1 MLTPCYSLT
10 YRPGHVNF
18 ALAPPH
24 LRTPLARK
32 ILLADDS
39 VTAQNMGRRI
49 LVDAGYEVVTVNNG
63 SAALKKIAELE
74 PELIVL
80 DVYMPGYSG
89 LEVCQRIKAAPET
102 AAIPILLTVGKLE
115 PFKADEAKRVFADA
129 FIIKPFEATELL
141 AALTKLEEKIVPQK
155 TAKAAPTKS
164 APIKEAAKKE
174 KPQQPQDDQEWKDR
188 LRIQATPVRAEEP
201 VAPAP
206 IASQFHD
213 IRHEIAAAETD
224 ETISSRNLPGDV
236 TSEELAAITAAV
248 TAFTAESDAVYEPAP
263 VQESEQEKAP
273 VEEVQAYA
281 PAEEAAQYEE
291 SVEAEQD
298 FADEQAEPA
307 EEIAQ
312 SEETN
317 FLKSISPWANPALLE
332 EVAAAL
338 KGPAAEEAEEIEEP
352 EEAPEEAEIAAVAP
366 STPAD
371 GFTDSDVDAALASLS
386 SLDTT
391 DIMSRLHAEEQ
402 AHERSLRHVDAQAAE
417 SWSEEPATIGS
428 TRWIAEEMRLEESEA
443 SLVLEEEMQRAL
455 AAMQLQVEAAA
466 IEDVPSEPPIE
477 AVAEEVPVEESAPVE
492 AVSSIEVPEAQPEEF
507 VAEVATAEVQEQLNS
522 YAAAASAGAAP
533 VPSYSER
540 PVNTPSP
547 VETVREQESREPD
560 PELAE
565 AWARW
570 RQIRESVASPQ
581 FVSQVAGVAAAE
593 ISETAQHA
601 SESTADVA
609 VPEASQ
615 SNDSTATPD
624 SAAIA
629 SIVDSVLADLRPRLV
644 AEIAK
649 KMSEKK

>member
-1 MLTPCYSLT
+1 
-10 YRPGHVNF
+10 
-18 ALAPPH
+18 
-24 LRTPLARK
+24 
-32 ILLADDS
+32 
-39 VTAQNMGRRI
+39 MGRRI
-49 LVDAGYEVVTVNNG
+49 LADAGYEVVTVNNG

-89 LEVCQRIKAAPET
+89 LEVCQRVKAAPET

-155 TAKAAPTKS
+155 TTKAAPAKS
-164 APIKEAAKKE
+164 APVKEVSKKE
-174 KPQQPQDDQEWKDR
+174 KPPQQQEDQEWKDR

-201 VAPAP
+201 EAPGP
-206 IASQFHD
+206 IASQFRD

-224 ETISSRNLPGDV
+224 EAISRNLPGDV

-248 TAFTAESDAVYEPAP
+248 TAFTAESDAAYQPAP
-263 VQESEQEKAP
+263 VQESDREEAP

-281 PAEEAAQYEE
+281 PAEEAVQHEE
-291 SVEAEQD
+291 SVEAEHD
-298 FADEQAEPA
+298 SVNEQPEPA
-307 EEIAQ
+307 EEFAQ
-312 SEETN
+312 SEETK

-338 KGPAAEEAEEIEEP
+338 KAPAEEEIEEP
-352 EEAPEEAEIAAVAP
+352 EEELEQPQVAAVAS

-386 SLDTT
+386 SLDPT

-402 AHERSLRHVDAQAAE
+402 AREQSQGHVDAQFAE
-417 SWSEEPATIGS
+417 SWTEEPATIGS
-428 TRWIAEEMRLEESEA
+428 TRWIAEEMKLEESEA

-455 AAMQLQVEAAA
+455 AAMQLQAEAAA
-466 IEDVPSEPPIE
+466 VEDVPIEPLIE
-477 AVAEEVPVEESAPVE
+477 AVAEDVPVEKSAPVE
-492 AVSSIEVPEAQPEEF
+492 AISSIEVPEAQPEEF
-507 VAEVATAEVQEQLNS
+507 ATEVATAEVQEQLNS
-522 YAAAASAGAAP
+522 YAAAASAGAPLA
-533 VPSYSER
+533 PSYSESH
-540 PVNTPSP
+540 VSTPSP
-547 VETVREQESREPD
+547 VETVNEPESRVPD

-581 FVSQVAGVAAAE
+581 FVSQVADVAAAE
-593 ISETAQHA
+593 ISETVKP
-601 SESTADVA
+601 SEPTPEPEAPQ
-609 VPEASQ
+609 PEAS
-615 SNDSTATPD
+615 AAPD

>member
-1 MLTPCYSLT
+1 M
-10 YRPGHVNF
+10 
-18 ALAPPH
+18 
-24 LRTPLARK
+24 ARK

-49 LVDAGYEVVTVNNG
+49 LADAGYEVVTVNNG

-89 LEVCQRIKAAPET
+89 LEVCQRVKAAPET

-115 PFKADEAKRVFADA
+115 PFKADEAKKVFADA

-155 TAKAAPTKS
+155 ATKAASAKATPV
-164 APIKEAAKKE
+164 KEAAKKE
-174 KPQQPQDDQEWKDR
+174 KPQQAQEDQEWKDR
-188 LRIQATPVRAEEP
+188 LRIQATPVQAKEP
-201 VAPAP
+201 EPPAP

-224 ETISSRNLPGDV
+224 EAISRNLPGDV

-248 TAFTAESDAVYEPAP
+248 TAFSAESDAAYEPAP
-263 VQESEQEKAP
+263 I
-273 VEEVQAYA
+273 EEVQAYA
-281 PAEEAAQYEE
+281 PAEEVARHEE
-291 SVEAEQD
+291 LIEAEHHV
-298 FADEQAEPA
+298 AAEEPEPA
-307 EEIAQ
+307 EEVEQ
-312 SEETN
+312 SEETK

-338 KGPAAEEAEEIEEP
+338 KGPIAEEVDEP
-352 EEAPEEAEIAAVAP
+352 EEEPDQPEVAVAP
-366 STPAD
+366 PATPAD

-386 SLDTT
+386 SLDTP

-402 AHERSLRHVDAQAAE
+402 AREHNLDHVDAEAAE

-428 TRWIAEEMRLEESEA
+428 TRWIAEEMKLEESEA

-455 AAMQLQVEAAA
+455 AAMQLQAEAAA
-466 IEDVPSEPPIE
+466 IEDQPIEPVE
-477 AVAEEVPVEESAPVE
+477 AVAAELPSEAAAID
-492 AVSSIEVPEAQPEEF
+492 AVSSIEVPEAQPEF
-507 VAEVATAEVQEQLNS
+507 VAEVASAETDSIEAASTEVTAAEAATIEIPEQLNS
-522 YAAAASAGAAP
+522 YAAAASAGASP
-533 VPSYSER
+533 SPSYAEA
-540 PVNTPSP
+540 SP
-547 VETVREQESREPD
+547 VESVNEPESRQPD

-581 FVSQVAGVAAAE
+581 FVEQVADVAAAE
-593 ISETAQHA
+593 IAETAQA
-601 SESTADVA
+601 QEPALEPKA
-609 VPEASQ
+609 PQAEAS
-615 SNDSTATPD
+615 ATPD

>member
-1 MLTPCYSLT
+1 
-10 YRPGHVNF
+10 
-18 ALAPPH
+18 
-24 LRTPLARK
+24 LARK

-49 LVDAGYEVVTVNNG
+49 LADAGYEVVTVNNG

-89 LEVCQRIKAAPET
+89 LEVCQRVKAAPET

-129 FIIKPFEATELL
+129 FIVKPFEATELL

-155 TAKAAPTKS
+155 TAKAAPAKS
-164 APIKEAAKKE
+164 APSKEAAKKE
-174 KPQQPQDDQEWKDR
+174 KPQQTQEDQEWKDR
-188 LRIQATPVRAEEP
+188 LRIQATPVRAEERE
-201 VAPAP
+201 APAP
-206 IASQFHD
+206 IASQFRD

-224 ETISSRNLPGDV
+224 EAISRNLPGDV

-248 TAFTAESDAVYEPAP
+248 TAFTAESDAAYEPAP
-263 VQESEQEKAP
+263 VQESELEGAP

-281 PAEEAAQYEE
+281 PAEQAAQNHEK
-291 SVEAEQD
+291 SVEAEHD
-298 FADEQAEPA
+298 SANEQPEPA
-307 EEIAQ
+307 EEVAQ

-338 KGPAAEEAEEIEEP
+338 KGPATEEIEELEEEP
-352 EEAPEEAEIAAVAP
+352 EEPEVAAVTA

-386 SLDTT
+386 SLATT
-391 DIMSRLHAEEQ
+391 DMMSRLHAEEQ
-402 AHERSLRHVDAQAAE
+402 ARQQSLGDVDAQATE
-417 SWSEEPATIGS
+417 SLTEEPATIGS
-428 TRWIAEEMRLEESEA
+428 TRWIAEEMKLEESEA

-455 AAMQLQVEAAA
+455 AAMQLQAEAEA
-466 IEDVPSEPPIE
+466 IENVPSQSSIE

-507 VAEVATAEVQEQLNS
+507 VAEVATTEVATAEVQEQLNS

-533 VPSYSER
+533 VPSYSE
-540 PVNTPSP
+540 PQVNTSSP
-547 VETVREQESREPD
+547 VETVSEPESREPD

-581 FVSQVAGVAAAE
+581 FVSQVADVAAAE
-593 ISETAQHA
+593 ISETAQP
-601 SESTADVA
+601 SEPT
-609 VPEASQ
+609 PEP
-615 SNDSTATPD
+615 TATQVDNSAPD